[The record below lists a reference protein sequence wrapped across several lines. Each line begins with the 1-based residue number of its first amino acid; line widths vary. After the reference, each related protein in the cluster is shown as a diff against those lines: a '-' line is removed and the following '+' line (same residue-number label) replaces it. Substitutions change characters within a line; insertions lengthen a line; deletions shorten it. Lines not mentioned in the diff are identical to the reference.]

1 MLEFLGFLA
10 LIAIIFG
17 ISMREAFTGLIGVI
31 VWILIALAILA
42 FIGKLLE
49 TISSY
54 FSPKAVEKRKQRRE
68 EEWEKQSTGTKAVII
83 LDVLIVAAAI
93 GFTVGL
99 IIVNN
104 L

>member
-10 LIAIIFG
+10 LIALIFG
-17 ISMREAFTGLIGVI
+17 ISMREALTGFIGVI
-31 VWILIALAILA
+31 VWILIALAVLA

-54 FSPKAVEKRKQRRE
+54 FSPKAAEKRKQRRE
-68 EEWEKQSTGTKAVII
+68 EEWEKKPTGTKVAVI
-83 LDVLIVAAAI
+83 LDVLIVAAVI
-93 GFTVGL
+93 GFIVGT
-99 IIVNN
+99 IILNN